1 MKSVKKFLNERINS
15 VDAADVASQKK
26 TTLERLKCGSDSQD
40 QAPGSAGG
48 GSQDQAPASAA
59 SLPNTPLALPP
70 LSAPIAIGDPS
81 PSPSL
86 ADSAQ
91 NTPLCTLEEDDSTSP
106 KLTATAAS
114 AEPLCRSPFTFPTVP
129 PAAGTPQQRKSRR
142 KISLPWFRQSSVSSH
157 GTLSRQHTIDTP
169 SSFRFF
175 RQPSNSGFKLGN
187 QEATWVVAD
196 YIASSGSNELS
207 VSKGQQVE
215 IIEPPTASEPDFCL
229 VRLNPQHDDSA
240 VQEGLVPVAVLK
252 PPPGA
257 HKQGSSGAAATA
269 AAAAGAA
276 QKPNNDNSMQ
286 DQGNRGKADALSSST
301 KRRGF
306 SGRKWLPQPLRKLS
320 QTKVEKSPN
329 EKALLKKPSEKNLRL
344 TQKHTEELAEQ
355 TGSGASGGVGQMPPQ
370 FPNVSAQHQPDFEP
384 EEEAGLELPPPMKP
398 IQEPHLMANGPPA
411 FPKDLKE
418 NSANLASTG
427 KIEGNPL
434 SEIEQIVRMSRE
446 QHESNSRVD
455 GSVAGEA
462 GGEGTG
468 ADNAATNGRAELG
481 FVQDNNDKNKP
492 EASDSEAGALSRRQ
506 LVLNELV
513 ATEESYVQDLQKIVY
528 GYMKEIHNKEIPRP
542 ADLQGGKMDLVF
554 NNIKEIYEWHRD
566 KFLRSLRHCQKSP
579 ADLGPLIDSSTKK
592 FPMYYYF
599 CSNKPLSEFIVNAHY
614 QYFDQIRQKLGHRM
628 DLSTLIITPVQRIT
642 KYGLLIEQILRETKR
657 AGLHNEVPALMKA
670 WDQMKDVVK
679 KVDDMMDVLRGLQD
693 FDGEITAQGNL
704 LLQGTLTCAIDA
716 GQKQRELQV
725 FLFQQIM
732 IFADIQKAKTQY
744 TSPIYKYRTHIQLN
758 HMQLEPVK
766 EGDYIFRVKSTDP
779 NKPTVS
785 IECQA
790 SSEKCYDEWL
800 GMLNVIL
807 EQQSDLI
814 TRLVNPL
821 NK

>member
-1 MKSVKKFLNERINS
+1 MKSVKKFLNERMNS
-15 VDAADVASQKK
+15 VDGADVGSKK
-26 TTLERLKCGSDSQD
+26 TTLERLKCNED
-40 QAPGSAGG
+40 QGEQSGG
-48 GSQDQAPASAA
+48 FN
-59 SLPNTPLALPP
+59 SLPNTPLTLPP
-70 LSAPIAIGDPS
+70 LSAPIAVGDPS

-106 KLTATAAS
+106 KQTNNGAAS
-114 AEPLCRSPFTFPTVP
+114 ASAVPLSRSPFTFPTVTAAT
-129 PAAGTPQQRKSRR
+129 AAGTPQQRKSRR

-157 GTLSRQHTIDTP
+157 GTLARQHTIDTP

-196 YIASSGSNELS
+196 YIASAGSNELS

-257 HKQGSSGAAATA
+257 HKQGSSGGAATATA
-269 AAAAGAA
+269 AASAATGTGAA
-276 QKPNNDNSMQ
+276 QKPNDMQ
-286 DQGNRGKADALSSST
+286 DQANRGKADALSSST

-306 SGRKWLPQPLRKLS
+306 SGRKWIPQPLRKLS
-320 QTKVEKSPN
+320 QSKVEKSPN

-355 TGSGASGGVGQMPPQ
+355 TSSGASGSVGQLPSQ
-370 FPNVSAQHQPDFEP
+370 FPNVSAQQPDFEA

-398 IQEPHLMANGPPA
+398 IQEPHLIANGPPA
-411 FPKDLKE
+411 YPKDLKE
-418 NSANLASTG
+418 NAANLTSTG

-455 GSVAGEA
+455 GSAAGEA
-462 GGEGTG
+462 GSEG
-468 ADNAATNGRAELG
+468 AAIDNAATNGRAHSNAELG
-481 FVQDNNDKNKP
+481 FVQDNNDKNKTDP
-492 EASDSEAGALSRRQ
+492 SDSKTSALNRRQ
-506 LVLNELV
+506 LALNELV
-513 ATEESYVQDLQKIVY
+513 ATEESYVQDLSKIVN
-528 GYMKEIHNKEIPRP
+528 GYMEEIHNKDIPRP
-542 ADLQGGKMDLVF
+542 VDLLGGKMDLVF

-566 KFLRSLRHCQKSP
+566 KFLILLRQCQKSP
-579 ADLGPLIDSSTKK
+579 AELGPLIESSAKK
-592 FPMYYYF
+592 FTMYYYF

-642 KYGLLIEQILRETKR
+642 KYVLLINEILRETKR
-657 AGLHNEVPALMKA
+657 AGLQNEVATLMKA
-670 WDQMKDVVK
+670 SEQMKDVVK
-679 KVDDMMDVLRGLQD
+679 KVNDMMMVLRGLQD
-693 FDGEITAQGNL
+693 FDGELTAQGNL
-704 LLQGTLTCAIDA
+704 FLQGTLTCAIDA

-725 FLFQQIM
+725 FLFQQVI
-732 IFADIQKAKTQY
+732 IFADIQKQKTQFS
-744 TSPIYKYRTHIQLN
+744 SPVFKYRTHIQLN
-758 HMQLEPVK
+758 HMQLHSLK
-766 EGDYIFRVKSTDP
+766 DSSYSFRIKSTDP
-779 NKPTVS
+779 NKPPVS
-785 IECQA
+785 IECRA
-790 SSEKCYDEWL
+790 SSEASYNEWL
-800 GMLNVIL
+800 DTLNKIVK
-807 EQQSDLI
+807 QQNDLI
-814 TRLVNPL
+814 LQLINPL
-821 NK
+821 SK